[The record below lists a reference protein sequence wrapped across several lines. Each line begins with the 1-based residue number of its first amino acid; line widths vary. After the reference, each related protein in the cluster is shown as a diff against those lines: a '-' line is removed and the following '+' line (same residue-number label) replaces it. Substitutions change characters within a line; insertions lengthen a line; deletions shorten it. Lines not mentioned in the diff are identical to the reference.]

1 MIGRIITRG
10 QNSGLKLM
18 FVYRLSPPP
27 LPSLSSLFFFYL
39 NREPVHKL
47 ILVESCNVG
56 LEIHIPVQKRN
67 KGNLAKTKKKE
78 KTKLA
83 LAGYRRRTSP
93 SQGMQLNNR
102 ATKHLTTTR

>member
-27 LPSLSSLFFFYL
+27 PSLTFHHYFFYP
-39 NREPVHKL
+39 NREPVHRL
-47 ILVESCNVG
+47 ILVKSCNVG
-56 LEIHIPVQKRN
+56 LEIHMRVQKR
-67 KGNLAKTKKKE
+67 NLAKTKKKG
-78 KTKLA
+78 KRKLA

-102 ATKHLTTTR
+102 ATTHLTTTR